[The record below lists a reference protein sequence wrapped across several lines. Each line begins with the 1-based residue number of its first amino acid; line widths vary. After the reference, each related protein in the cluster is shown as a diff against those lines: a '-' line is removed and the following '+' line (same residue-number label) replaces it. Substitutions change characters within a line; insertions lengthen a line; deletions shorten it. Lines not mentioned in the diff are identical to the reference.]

1 MKKKK
6 EQKTLLTSS
15 SMKGAATTE
24 FAKRMHAMDAC
35 ERKSSE
41 WYKKH
46 KYDADYWLHVIG
58 CHKIIAEADEH
69 FSFVMLMSEI
79 AEFGKR
85 IKDGE
90 FAVTR
95 VK

>member
-6 EQKTLLTSS
+6 EQKNFIDKLVDEE
-15 SMKGAATTE
+15 AATTK
-24 FAKRMHAMDAC
+24 FAKRMHAMEAC
-35 ERKSSE
+35 EHKSSE
-41 WYKKH
+41 WYKTH
-46 KYDADYWLHVIG
+46 KYDADYWLHVLD

-69 FSFVMLMSEI
+69 LSFVMLMSEI
-79 AEFGKR
+79 SEFGKR
-85 IKDGE
+85 ILDGE